1 MFKKCTPLCLLLAV
15 SLFGHRLTHSTEE
28 FSVGQSKC
36 FVLDANSTAKEKPW
50 VWYAPTLPRHPDP
63 SHAWLRV
70 DRQTLT
76 DMNLVGQEKNDVQV
90 YSVGLLEEAYME
102 KFYENIDKGMT
113 KEEAA
118 RDALYGETGV
128 LTDVNNNQSESQ
140 YIKSPFAPTETAKFK
155 PDEIEQA
162 HILVGK
168 KELNAGLDWRSNHIG
183 GAHSKKHLDTIEK
196 NIAKYGLW
204 RGLDESKEAVSYYQR
219 LTRGKHFDGGGD
231 YIKFIDSQLRL
242 NSPGHPGFFGAEID
256 INNYNHKLALNKA
269 LFDYESGLID
279 DKFGFSEVWN
289 DSLRTLEFNDIDHWL
304 HASGN
309 IKDSFD
315 IDSGFWSE
323 ADNISFITDYDLE
336 FGEIN

>member
-1 MFKKCTPLCLLLAV
+1 MTDVGPMNPRKLIAAKLNYTLA
-15 SLFGHRLTHSTEE
+15 
-28 FSVGQSKC
+28 
-36 FVLDANSTAKEKPW
+36 
-50 VWYAPTLPRHPDP
+50 
-63 SHAWLRV
+63 
-70 DRQTLT
+70 
-76 DMNLVGQEKNDVQV
+76 DMNLVGQEKNDTQV
-90 YSVGLLEEAYME
+90 YSTGLLEDAYME
-102 KFYENIDKGMT
+102 KFYENIDKGLT
-113 KEEAA
+113 REEAA
-118 RDALYGETGV
+118 HEALYGPTGV
-128 LTDVNNNQSESQ
+128 LTDVNTNQSGSQ
-140 YIKSPFAPTETAKFK
+140 YIANGFSPTIQNKFK
-155 PDEIEQA
+155 VDEIEQA

-183 GAHSKKHLDTIEK
+183 GTHSKKYLDTIEQ

-204 RGLDESKEAVSYYQR
+204 RGLDESKEAVSYYKR
-219 LTRGKHFDGGGD
+219 LTKGKHFDGGGD

-242 NSPGHPGFFGAEID
+242 NSPGHPGFFGAEIE
-256 INNYNHKLALNKA
+256 INNYNHKLALNKS

-279 DKFGFSEVWN
+279 DKFGFNEVWN

>member
-1 MFKKCTPLCLLLAV
+1 MRST
-15 SLFGHRLTHSTEE
+15 RLSKSKTELHPHCVYLRHVDVDE
-28 FSVGQSKC
+28 WTTYFFISSPIVGI
-36 FVLDANSTAKEKPW
+36 L
-50 VWYAPTLPRHPDP
+50 H
-63 SHAWLRV
+63 
-70 DRQTLT
+70 
-76 DMNLVGQEKNDVQV
+76 LV
-90 YSVGLLEEAYME
+90 VGLSVQ
-102 KFYENIDKGMT
+102 NS
-113 KEEAA
+113 AA
-118 RDALYGETGV
+118 RLLFYD
-128 LTDVNNNQSESQ
+128 
-140 YIKSPFAPTETAKFK
+140 
-155 PDEIEQA
+155 
-162 HILVGK
+162 
-168 KELNAGLDWRSNHIG
+168 
-183 GAHSKKHLDTIEK
+183 
-196 NIAKYGLW
+196 
-204 RGLDESKEAVSYYQR
+204 
-219 LTRGKHFDGGGD
+219 
-231 YIKFIDSQLRL
+231 DSQLRL